1 MNKMTLFRGHA
12 FVREEGGSRVHEDV
26 EHLGGGVEERALG
39 PFSDRGP
46 TMGPLF
52 CGF

>member
-39 PFSDRGP
+39 PLYDRGP